1 MDLQSGEP
9 LTNQVS
15 IAPPPERRA
24 RSLRRTSSLQSFWP
38 GGVRGSVAFVGRGR
52 DLYTDLEGV
61 APRVWGED
69 QVEIS
74 LTLDKRIE
82 RIEAS
87 RHQARLV
94 NCAGKRPGAEL
105 RKQMSEDIADDVAQS
120 TILHR
125 LLDDLGGATFLAPGA
140 WLAWLPGGAKEF
152 EAILGGQSKLHRS
165 VEGLCISYTPGSP
178 SMTKEGRSNQEI
190 AVHPHGPLPFRADDP
205 FAWHELAHIEGPNL
219 WRIRQMDLW
228 LDNGVLH
235 ASAGFQD
242 SAALPNRPDQRA
254 VFHEYRLTAVIDPD
268 DFVLRDIDVT
278 PGILPFRTCLAAP
291 DTAKSLIGK
300 PVSDFRRIVP
310 AALPGI
316 AGCTHLN
323 EALRALQ
330 DLESMARS
338 LRAIA

>member
-1 MDLQSGEP
+1 MDLQSGER

-15 IAPPPERRA
+15 VAAPPGRRQ

-38 GGVRGSVAFVGRGR
+38 SGVRGPVAFVGRGR
-52 DLYTDLEGV
+52 DLYTGLEGA
-61 APRVWGED
+61 APRVWSDD
-69 QVEIS
+69 QVEIT

-82 RIEAS
+82 RIDAS
-87 RHQARLV
+87 RQQAKLAKL
-94 NCAGKRPGAEL
+94 AGKRPGGEL
-105 RKQMSEDIADDVAQS
+105 RKQMAEDIADEVAQS

-125 LLDDLGGATFLAPGA
+125 LLDDLAGATFLAPGA
-140 WLAWLPGGAKEF
+140 WLAWLPGGAKEY
-152 EAILGGQSKLHRS
+152 EAILGPQSRLHRT

-178 SMTKEGRSNQEI
+178 SMTQEGRSNQAI
-190 AVHPHGPLPFRADDP
+190 ADHPHRALPFRADDSL
-205 FAWHELAHIEGPNL
+205 AWHEFACIEGPNL

-228 LDNGVLH
+228 LDNGLLH

-242 SAALPNRPDQRA
+242 SAALANRLDQRA
-254 VFHEYRLTAVIDPD
+254 VFHEYRLTAVIDPEG
-268 DFVLRDIDVT
+268 FVLRAIDVT

-330 DLESMARS
+330 DLHGMANS
-338 LRAIA
+338 LRTLM